1 MIKRYDYPQSYHLA
15 FAPCPAWDST
25 LLTVD
30 FSLRY
35 KNAKIP
41 LVPHG
46 TALEM
51 GAILLHNNV
60 SSHAGLWGVGSVT
73 PVD

>member
-1 MIKRYDYPQSYHLA
+1 MALSCK
-15 FAPCPAWDST
+15 DST

-51 GAILLHNNV
+51 GAILLNNNV